1 MLSGGALPSLLRTI
15 NFGVGTNVSDSIK
28 ILRKYQPTGP
38 LFVTEFWDGWYV
50 CFFPFLLQHSKKLFM
65 INILFFFCVGL
76 TFGANLIKPFL
87 L

>member
-28 ILRKYQPTGP
+28 VLRKYQPTGP

-50 CFFPFLLQHSKKLFM
+50 SFFPF
-65 INILFFFCVGL
+65 FFTTNYSDSFWVGL
-76 TFGANLIKPFL
+76 TFGANRIRPFL